1 MGALLTSGGA
11 FQLST
16 LLESATSVLTWFL
29 SSFGS
34 IMTFFTEHTALLAWL
49 VVSLVGAALVYF
61 RKLI

>member
-1 MGALLTSGGA
+1 MGVLLTAST

-29 SSFGS
+29 TSFGS
-34 IMTFFTEHTALLAWL
+34 IMTFFTTHTALLAWL
-49 VVSLVGAALVYF
+49 VVSLVGAVLVYF

>member
-1 MGALLTSGGA
+1 MGALLTA
-11 FQLST
+11 NPFQLST

-29 SSFGS
+29 TSFGS
-34 IMTFFTEHTALLAWL
+34 IMSFFTEHTALLAWL

>member
-1 MGALLTSGGA
+1 MGALLTAESS

-29 SSFGS
+29 TSFGS
-34 IMTFFTEHTALLAWL
+34 IMSFFTEHTALLAWL

>member
-1 MGALLTSGGA
+1 MGALLTGTS

-29 SSFGS
+29 TSFGS
-34 IMTFFTEHTALLAWL
+34 IMSFFTEHTALLAWL
-49 VVSLVGAALVYF
+49 VVSLVGTALVYF

>member
-1 MGALLTSGGA
+1 MGALLTATS

-34 IMTFFTEHTALLAWL
+34 IMSFFTEHTALLAWL

>member
-1 MGALLTSGGA
+1 MGALLTATS

-16 LLESATSVLTWFL
+16 LLESATSVLNWFL
-29 SSFGS
+29 TSFGS
-34 IMTFFTEHTALLAWL
+34 IMSFFTENTALLAWL